1 MPQTIRVYLASPLGF
16 SSEHKPYRDKIS
28 AALVAQGCAIFDPW
42 EQEHFNQRICEAQ
55 AIMDYSLRVVAFKE
69 IAAAIGKC
77 NEDGIREADMVFAIL
92 DGAEVDSGTASELGF
107 GSALVKCCYGL
118 RTDFR
123 ESGDFHGVPV
133 NLQVLHFIERTGGKL
148 FRRIDEIV
156 IDRNFALDANNH
168 EAKGKTGYPHEHQ
181 R

>member
-16 SSEHKPYRDKIS
+16 SSEHNPYRDKVT
-28 AALVAQGCAIFDPW
+28 AVLVAQGCALFDPW
-42 EQEHFNQRICEAQ
+42 EQGHFNQRIHEAQ
-55 AIMDYSLRVVAFKE
+55 NIMDYSLRVIAFKE

-77 NEDGIREADMVFAIL
+77 NEDGIRDADLVFAIL

-107 GSALVKCCYGL
+107 GSALGKRCYGL

-123 ESGDFHGVPV
+123 ESGDFHGIPV

-156 IDRNFALDANNH
+156 IDRNFALAGD
-168 EAKGKTGYPHEHQ
+168 EQGILAKGEVSHDD
-181 R
+181 